1 MYSRKMRRRRMSYE
15 EEDACHIIYS
25 IKSLYNSVF
34 SDLCGVQYTR
44 PLTFQNA
51 CHNLE
56 DVSIKQFGGLA

>member
-1 MYSRKMRRRRMSYE
+1 MSYE